1 MWRSNTSSPRQL
13 TSAFLLGKCGSQR
26 RSAIRSFLAHG
37 RAEAAAAE
45 GGVGAAAA
53 AAVVTVVVQC
63 MDSLDGADTLEAVN
77 DVETKFR
84 LHCPE
89 VSARWRASQAIASQ
103 PL

>member
-1 MWRSNTSSPRQL
+1 M
-13 TSAFLLGKCGSQR
+13 
-26 RSAIRSFLAHG
+26 
-37 RAEAAAAE
+37 
-45 GGVGAAAA
+45 GAAAA

-89 VSARWRASQAIASQ
+89 VSARASSVDTMNTEAKSTVRGQLRTTHLHRHQQSPSTISSGVW
-103 PL
+103 PGSRS